1 MSEPQKS
8 EPQNGR
14 GALFA
19 GGLAAILASAC
30 CLGPLVLIALGFSG
44 AWIGNLTVL
53 EPYRPIFIGAALVA
67 LFFAWRRIYR
77 PAQACKPGEVC
88 AIPQVRATY
97 KLIFWIVAA
106 LVLVSLGFPYVMPFF
121 LLITGVH
128 HEKTVCRPRPRC
140 RCCPRV
146 GRHPDRHAVRA
157 WHDLRLLPDH
167 CQARAFQG

>member
-1 MSEPQKS
+1 MS

-14 GALFA
+14 GALFT

-67 LFFAWRRIYR
+67 LFSPGGASTDRRK
-77 PAQACKPGEVC
+77 PANQGMC

-97 KLIFWIVAA
+97 KLIFWVVAA
-106 LVLVSLGFPYVMPFF
+106 LVLVALGFPYVMPFF
-121 LLITGVH
+121 Y
-128 HEKTVCRPRPRC
+128 
-140 RCCPRV
+140 
-146 GRHPDRHAVRA
+146 
-157 WHDLRLLPDH
+157 
-167 CQARAFQG
+167 

>member
-1 MSEPQKS
+1 MSEPQKSEPQKS

-19 GGLAAILASAC
+19 SGLAAILASAC
-30 CLGPLVLIALGFSG
+30 CTGPLVLIALGFSG

-67 LFFAWRRIYR
+67 LFSRRRIYR

-106 LVLVSLGFPYVMPFF
+106 LVWSRSDFPTSCHFS
-121 LLITGVH
+121 INH
-128 HEKTVCRPRPRC
+128 RSSS
-140 RCCPRV
+140 
-146 GRHPDRHAVRA
+146 
-157 WHDLRLLPDH
+157 
-167 CQARAFQG
+167 